1 MLRGAFLSSSDEFVG
16 PRTRKEKTTDQENE
30 INKGDDY
37 KKKHYVGNTIKP
49 EHYLTIS
56 LLT

>member
-37 KKKHYVGNTIKP
+37 KKNIT
-49 EHYLTIS
+49 
-56 LLT
+56 